1 MQHADR
7 IGELVR
13 HWQARTGQGV
23 ELQTLAEEAGVAI
36 PELRPSLIH
45 LLQHDALGVRC
56 SRQGQVLLCRFPEGE
71 ERQAAREAREQCA
84 RRLPQVEKACG
95 RLHARAEEELHACA
109 VLLLQWP
116 ISLAPKEWDEL
127 LSLIYRSLCCGML
140 LFCRDESL
148 YGLARGMLWLCRLL
162 GRMREWCRLSALLLA
177 AERTHAQRPGDI
189 DALLARY
196 AEVLDEKDPL
206 IALDHL
212 LLGMLHFLRG
222 EFAEVL
228 QCYEAYSLSTPPV
241 GAFDELFS
249 LWVSTGCLYCQ
260 RDHISYGIITSH
272 RNTAELTGQNRYA
285 LIWRVHN
292 IFFLLRAGDYEQAI
306 THIDQILA
314 VAEDAG
320 PPEMVSVCRRALAMY
335 HFLSRRRKEA
345 RRILAL
351 DGRGGPALPL
361 TDPRM
366 LEMLVS
372 LEKDGPPIPGYGLRE
387 IMSELEKGPSRL
399 LRGVCLRLRAH
410 FPETPASARGRLL
423 RESCEELARTGNV
436 REELLSVRML
446 VQALEEEGRPEDIP
460 AWKQREK
467 TLLASWR
474 SDRRSKEKP
483 GEHAAF
489 PVCGPCLNAFL
500 RIRPVTRGSAIRHVV
515 GTVQRELGAQ
525 RAILLRLYNDERMDY
540 LEAVNV
546 SLTEFE
552 DASFHTIRRA
562 LLELLQSSGAGAVFF
577 PLNGNRSAFLLDID
591 EQTRWLLYLD
601 SELPGSLF
609 SRIGQT
615 EGSAF
620 AAVLSSEF
628 RAAWHL
634 PGEGRRAGQA
644 QDVTPYFGIDM
655 DRVLEQ
661 ATEALVSDAPL
672 IIHGETGTGKEQMA
686 HFIYTRGDYKGAF
699 VPVQLSSLPEQLFES
714 EMFGHE
720 QGAFTGAHRRKMGF
734 MELAH
739 DGVLFLDEIA
749 DISPLIQVK
758 LLRALQEKRFTRV
771 GGVQQQF
778 SNFRLISATN
788 KDIWQEVREGRFRE
802 DLAYRLCVIPLELPP
817 LRERPHDLEVLIRQL
832 HTHFLRKYG
841 KAEKPVRAEDM
852 RRLLDYGWPGNI
864 RELYSIMEQ
873 YALFG
878 CFRFRAAAE
887 DRPAAPCASEAGE
900 CFADLPSMEDMQQR
914 YIRMV
919 LRRTGGKIY
928 GPDGVAAILGMTK
941 STLYQKMKKY
951 GISRRHGD

>member
-1 MQHADR
+1 MLHADR
-7 IGELVR
+7 IVSFVLQRQEKTGE
-13 HWQARTGQGV
+13 GV
-23 ELQTLAEEAGVAI
+23 ALHTLAVGLGVSL
-36 PELRPSLIH
+36 PELRPSLIQV
-45 LLQHDALGVRC
+45 LQHDALSVCCGRD
-56 SRQGQVLLCRFPEGE
+56 GEMALCRFPSED
-71 ERQAAREAREQCA
+71 ERQAARIAREQCA
-84 RRLPQVEKACG
+84 QRLLHVEKACG
-95 RLHARAEEELHACA
+95 RLQTKAEEELHACA
-109 VLLLQWP
+109 VVLQKWPLPLASDDWEELLL
-116 ISLAPKEWDEL
+116 
-127 LSLIYRSLCCGML
+127 LIYRSLCCGIL
-140 LFCRDESL
+140 LFCRDEAL
-148 YGLARGMLWLCRLL
+148 YGLARGVQWLCRLL
-162 GRMREWCRLSALLLA
+162 GRVREWCRLSALLLV
-177 AERTHAQRPGDI
+177 AERPHTQSADDI
-189 DALLARY
+189 DALLVRY
-196 AEVLDEKDPL
+196 AGALDEKDPL

-212 LLGMLHFLRG
+212 LLGQLHFLRG

-228 QCYEAYSLSTPPV
+228 QWYEVYSLSTPPV
-241 GAFDELFS
+241 GTFDELFS

-260 RDHISYGIITSH
+260 RDHISYGIIASH

-292 IFFLLRAGDYEQAI
+292 IFFLLRAGEYEQAI
-306 THIDQILA
+306 THIDQILS

-320 PPEMVSVCRRALAMY
+320 PPEMASVCRRALAMY

-361 TDPRM
+361 SDPQM

-372 LEKDGPPIPGYGLRE
+372 LEKDGQAIPGYGLRE
-387 IMSELEKGPSRL
+387 TMSLLEKGPSRL

-410 FPETPASARGRLL
+410 FPETPTSARGRLL

-446 VQALEEEGRPEDIP
+446 VQALEEEGSTGEIP
-460 AWKQREK
+460 VWKQRESV
-467 TLLASWR
+467 LLASWR
-474 SDRRSKEKP
+474 IDRRSKEKP

-489 PVCGPCLNAFL
+489 PICAQCLKAFL
-500 RIRPVTRGSAIRHVV
+500 RVRPLTRGSAIRHVV

-525 RAILLRLYNDERMDY
+525 RALLLRLYNDERMEY
-540 LEAVNV
+540 LEAVNF

-552 DASFHTIRRA
+552 DASFNPIRRA
-562 LLELLQSSGAGAVFF
+562 LLEFLQSASAGPGFLPV
-577 PLNGNRSAFLLDID
+577 NENRSAFLLNID
-591 EQTRWLLYLD
+591 EHTRWLLYLD
-601 SELPGSLF
+601 SELPVSLF
-609 SRIGQT
+609 SRIGQM
-615 EGSAF
+615 EGNAF

-634 PGEGRRAGQA
+634 PGERRREGQP
-644 QDVTPYFGIDM
+644 QELPPFFGIDM
-655 DRVLEQ
+655 DSVLAR

-686 HFIYTRGDYKGAF
+686 HFIYSHGDYKGAF

-714 EMFGHE
+714 EMFGYE
-720 QGAFTGAHRRKMGF
+720 QGAFTGANRRKMGF

-739 DGVLFLDEIA
+739 EGVLFLDEIA

-817 LRERPHDLEVLIRQL
+817 LRERPHDLRALIRQL

-841 KAEKPVRAEDM
+841 KTEKPVQPEDM
-852 RRLLDYGWPGNI
+852 RRLLEYGWPGNI

-873 YALFG
+873 YVLFG
-878 CFRFRAAAE
+878 SFRFRAAAE
-887 DRPAAPCASEAGE
+887 RLEAPCVSDEALFG
-900 CFADLPSMEDMQQR
+900 DLPSMEDVQQR
-914 YIRMV
+914 YIRVV

-928 GPDGVAAILGMTK
+928 GPDGAAAILGMKK

-951 GISRRHGD
+951 GISRPEGD

>member
-1 MQHADR
+1 M
-7 IGELVR
+7 
-13 HWQARTGQGV
+13 
-23 ELQTLAEEAGVAI
+23 
-36 PELRPSLIH
+36 
-45 LLQHDALGVRC
+45 
-56 SRQGQVLLCRFPEGE
+56 RQGNPTLYQSEVSGDSPALRAQVNLDAETAAIRIFKGADLSSIPHESAHIFVDDLRRVAADDGSM
-71 ERQAAREAREQCA
+71 ARESLRSDLEQAGMDATPFAGILSGEVDAERARAMLRDARE
-84 RRLPQVEKACG
+84 
-95 RLHARAEEELHACA
+95 
-109 VLLLQWP
+109 
-116 ISLAPKEWDEL
+116 
-127 LSLIYRSLCCGML
+127 
-140 LFCRDESL
+140 
-148 YGLARGMLWLCRLL
+148 
-162 GRMREWCRLSALLLA
+162 
-177 AERTHAQRPGDI
+177 
-189 DALLARY
+189 
-196 AEVLDEKDPL
+196 
-206 IALDHL
+206 
-212 LLGMLHFLRG
+212 
-222 EFAEVL
+222 
-228 QCYEAYSLSTPPV
+228 
-241 GAFDELFS
+241 
-249 LWVSTGCLYCQ
+249 
-260 RDHISYGIITSH
+260 
-272 RNTAELTGQNRYA
+272 
-285 LIWRVHN
+285 
-292 IFFLLRAGDYEQAI
+292 EQAI

-314 VAEDAG
+314 VAEDVG
-320 PPEMVSVCRRALAMY
+320 QPEMVSVCRRALAMY

-446 VQALEEEGRPEDIP
+446 VQALEEEGRPEDIL

-577 PLNGNRSAFLLDID
+577 PLNDNRSAFLLDID

-699 VPVQLSSLPEQLFES
+699 VPAQLSSLPEQLFES

-873 YALFG
+873 YVLFG

-928 GPDGVAAILGMTK
+928 GPDGAAAILGMTK

-951 GISRRHGD
+951 GISHRHDD

>member
-1 MQHADR
+1 MQHTDR
-7 IGELVR
+7 IVDLVR

-23 ELQTLAEEAGVAI
+23 ELQALAAEVGVSI
-36 PELRPSLIH
+36 PELRPSLVH

-56 SRQGQVLLCRFPEGE
+56 SREGQVLLRRFPDEE
-71 ERQAAREAREQCA
+71 ERRAAREAREQCA
-84 RRLPQVEKACG
+84 RRLLQVERACG

-109 VLLLQWP
+109 TMLQKWP
-116 ISLAPKEWDEL
+116 LSLASDDWDEL
-127 LSLIYRSLCCGML
+127 LLLIYRSLCCGIL
-140 LFCRDESL
+140 LFYQDEIL
-148 YGLARGMLWLCRLL
+148 HGLARGVQWLCRLL
-162 GRMREWCRLSALLLA
+162 GRGRELCRLSALLFA
-177 AERTHAQRPGDI
+177 AEKPHTQDAEAI
-189 DALLARY
+189 DALLVRY
-196 AEVLDEKDPL
+196 ADVLDEKDPL

-212 LLGMLHFLRG
+212 LLGQLHFLRG

-228 QCYEAYSLSTPPV
+228 QWYEVYSLSTPPV
-241 GAFDELFS
+241 VTFDELFS

-285 LIWRVHN
+285 LTWRVHN
-292 IFFLLRAGDYEQAI
+292 IFFLLRAGEYEQAI

-314 VAEDAG
+314 VSEDLG
-320 PPEMVSVCRRALAMY
+320 LPEMASVCRRALAMY

-351 DGRGGPALPL
+351 DGKGGPALPL
-361 TDPRM
+361 SDPQM

-372 LEKDGPPIPGYGLRE
+372 LEKDGQAIPGYGLRE
-387 IMSELEKGPSRL
+387 TMSLLEKGPSRL

-436 REELLSVRML
+436 REELLAVRML
-446 VQALEEEGRPEDIP
+446 VQALEEEGSKEDIP
-460 AWKQREK
+460 AWKQRESV
-467 TLLASWR
+467 LLVSWR
-474 SDRRSKEKP
+474 SNRRLTGKQ
-483 GEHAAF
+483 GENAAF
-489 PVCGPCLNAFL
+489 PVCAQCLRAFL
-500 RIRPVTRGSAIRHVV
+500 RVRPLTRGSAIRHLV

-525 RAILLRLYNDERMDY
+525 RALLLRLYNDERMEY
-540 LEAVNV
+540 LEAVNF

-552 DASFHTIRRA
+552 DASFNPIRRA
-562 LLELLQSSGAGAVFF
+562 LLEFLQSASAGPGFLPV
-577 PLNGNRSAFLLDID
+577 NENRSAFLLSID
-591 EQTRWLLYLD
+591 EHTRWLLYLD
-601 SELPGSLF
+601 SELPVSLF
-609 SRIGQT
+609 SRIGQM

-620 AAVLSSEF
+620 AVVLSSEF

-634 PGEGRRAGQA
+634 PGERRREGQP
-644 QDVTPYFGIDM
+644 QELPPYFGIDM
-655 DRVLEQ
+655 DGVLAR

-672 IIHGETGTGKEQMA
+672 IIHGESGTGKEQMA
-686 HFIYTRGDYKGAF
+686 HFIYMHGDYKGAF

-714 EMFGHE
+714 EMFGYE
-720 QGAFTGAHRRKMGF
+720 QGAFTGANRRKMGF

-739 DGVLFLDEIA
+739 EGVLFLDEIA

-817 LRERPHDLEVLIRQL
+817 LRERPHDLQALIRQL

-841 KAEKPVRAEDM
+841 KAEKPVQPEDM
-852 RRLLDYGWPGNI
+852 RRLLEYGWPGNI
-864 RELYSIMEQ
+864 RELYGIMEQ
-873 YALFG
+873 YVLFGSFRFRGAAERQEAPRVSDDALFG
-878 CFRFRAAAE
+878 
-887 DRPAAPCASEAGE
+887 
-900 CFADLPSMEDMQQR
+900 DLPSMEELQQR
-914 YIRMV
+914 YIRAV
-919 LRRTGGKIY
+919 LQRTGGKIY
-928 GPDGVAAILGMTK
+928 GPDGAAAILGMKK

-951 GISRRHGD
+951 GISRPDSD